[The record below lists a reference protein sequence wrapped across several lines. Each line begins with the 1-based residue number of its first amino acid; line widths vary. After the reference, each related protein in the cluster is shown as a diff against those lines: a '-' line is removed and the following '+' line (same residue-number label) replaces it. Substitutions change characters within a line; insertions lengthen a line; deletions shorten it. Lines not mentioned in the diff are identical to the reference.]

1 MNPTNAQ
8 SRRRADRMRC
18 GLKRI
23 HSWALLAAVV
33 SPIIGIGLLA
43 AAAFAPAWA
52 QAQLVEIG
60 NGRAG
65 AVRVTH
71 GRSHTVETSR
81 SFVDLVVGDPEIADV
96 MPLTD
101 KTLYVLGKKIGTTNV
116 SIYDAGKQL
125 VGVVEVE
132 VAYNT
137 ARLAADI
144 EHMAP
149 GARARVSSANG
160 RTVLSGQMDDGVSAA
175 KAMSLA
181 RHYGP
186 DVINDLTV
194 RSSQQV
200 MLEVRFIEASR
211 NAGKELGI
219 NWRAVGQNFGSTTK
233 AGMNFAATTGLGT
246 LPSGNTPFGTLIGR
260 VLSSGVEADVIVQA
274 LEERGLARRLAE
286 PNLITMSGE
295 KANFLAG
302 GEFPVPVQGD
312 KDNITI
318 DYKKFGV
325 SLTFT
330 PTVLSNGV
338 INLRIEPEVSQL
350 DYTNT
355 VRTAT
360 VAVPALIV
368 RRASTVIELRDG
380 QSFAVAGL
388 LQSVNQ
394 ETQEQLPWLADVPII
409 GSLFRSAAFERKE
422 TDLAIIVTPRL
433 VKPAKPGQR
442 LKTPLDAT
450 APANDADLFLVG
462 QQEIPVAK
470 ARVSGTAP
478 LPLSGHILN
487 RR

>member
-1 MNPTNAQ
+1 
-8 SRRRADRMRC
+8 
-18 GLKRI
+18 
-23 HSWALLAAVV
+23 V
-33 SPIIGIGLLA
+33 
-43 AAAFAPAWA
+43 
-52 QAQLVEIG
+52 VEIG

-144 EHMAP
+144 EHIAP

-175 KAMSLA
+175 KAVSLA
-181 RHYGP
+181 RQYGP
-186 DVINDLTV
+186 DVMNDLTV

-219 NWRAVGQNFGSTTK
+219 NWRAVGQNFGSATK
-233 AGMNFAATTGLGT
+233 AGMNFAAASGLGT

-330 PTVLSNGV
+330 PTVLANGV

-450 APANDADLFLVG
+450 AAANDVDLFLVG

>member
-1 MNPTNAQ
+1 
-8 SRRRADRMRC
+8 
-18 GLKRI
+18 
-23 HSWALLAAVV
+23 
-33 SPIIGIGLLA
+33 
-43 AAAFAPAWA
+43 
-52 QAQLVEIG
+52 
-60 NGRAG
+60 
-65 AVRVTH
+65 VRVTL
-71 GRSHTVETSR
+71 GRSHTLETSR
-81 SFVDLVVGDPEIADV
+81 GFVDLVVGDPEIADV

-116 SIYDAGKQL
+116 SVYDAGKQM
-125 VGVVEVE
+125 VGVIEVE

-137 ARLAADI
+137 ARLAADL
-144 EHMAP
+144 EQMSP
-149 GARARVSSANG
+149 QSGARVSSANG
-160 RTVLSGQMDDGVSAA
+160 RTVLSGPVQDSVSAA
-175 KAMSLA
+175 RAVGLA
-181 RHYGP
+181 RQYGP
-186 DVINDLTV
+186 DVVNDLTV

-200 MLEVRFIEASR
+200 MLEVRFVEASR

-219 NWRAVGQNFGSTTK
+219 NWRAVGKNFGSATQ
-233 AGMNFAATTGLGT
+233 ASLNVAASSGLGG
-246 LPSGNTPFGTLIGR
+246 LPTGNPSFGTLIGR

-274 LEERGLARRLAE
+274 LEDRGLARRLAE

-295 KANFLAG
+295 KASFLAG
-302 GEFPVPVQGD
+302 GEFPIPVQSD
-312 KDNITI
+312 RDQITV

-325 SLTFT
+325 GLTFT
-330 PTVLSNGV
+330 PTVLANGV

-368 RRASTVIELRDG
+368 RRASTVVELRDG

-388 LQSVNQ
+388 LQSINQ

-433 VKPAKPGQR
+433 VKPARPGQR

-450 APANDADLFLVG
+450 AQANDADLFLVG
-462 QQEIPVAK
+462 QQEVPVVK

-487 RR
+487 AR